1 LADAEIRLRQV
12 PVFNSNEIST
22 GITGISS
29 EETAAEA
36 TTEQIRQPKLAIWP
50 TGCWFSR
57 VLYCLVDVKGCVD
70 AVRKK
75 NRQIPNT
82 WTV

>member
-1 LADAEIRLRQV
+1 MPKFVCGKYPFLIQMEVSA
-12 PVFNSNEIST
+12 

-29 EETAAEA
+29 EETATEA
-36 TTEQIRQPKLAIWP
+36 TAEQIRQPKLAIWP
-50 TGCWFSR
+50 PGCWFSR
-57 VLYCLVDVKGCVD
+57 VLYGLVDIEGCVD
-70 AVRKK
+70 AVRKR